1 MIIGDLVE
9 NGFGAQGEL
18 LPGQIVSDK
27 QRVEVEEVER
37 QNRQLKKQVEAYS
50 FIIYLHIKPV

>member
-9 NGFGAQGEL
+9 NGFGAHGEL